1 MATANNDGNNDDND
15 ECALQDVIERAN
27 PYTPDYPDDP
37 AKKMDFGDPII
48 VEQQVE
54 VGTWAFKGVP
64 YYIEK
69 ALKVPYTYVDAHGV
83 TVEDYLLIG
92 FAGGGAY

>member
-1 MATANNDGNNDDND
+1 MSTLPLTFQ
-15 ECALQDVIERAN
+15 EVVERAN
-27 PYTPDYPDDP
+27 PYTPIMADGI
-37 AKKMDFGDPII
+37 MQFESPII
-48 VEQQVE
+48 IEQQVHS
-54 VGTWAFKGVP
+54 GNWAFKGVP

-69 ALKVPYTYVDAHGV
+69 AIKIPYTYVDAHGN

>member
-1 MATANNDGNNDDND
+1 MPLTFQQVV
-15 ECALQDVIERAN
+15 EKAN
-27 PYTPDYPDDP
+27 PYTPNLAYSTMQFE
-37 AKKMDFGDPII
+37 APII
-48 VEQQVE
+48 VEQQVQL
-54 VGTWAFKGVP
+54 GTWAFKGVP

-69 ALKVPYTYVDAHGV
+69 ALKIPYTYLDAHGV